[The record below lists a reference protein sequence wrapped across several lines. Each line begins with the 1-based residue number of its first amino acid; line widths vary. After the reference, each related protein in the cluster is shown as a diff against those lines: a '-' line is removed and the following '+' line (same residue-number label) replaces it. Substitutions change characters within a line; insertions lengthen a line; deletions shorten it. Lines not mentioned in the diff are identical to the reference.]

1 MKANRLRLEKKF
13 DVIERA
19 GGIKLPHMKSGS
31 GISFTYWERLNVIFS
46 LPAFLFGF
54 VYYIYHGLWKK
65 SLILVAFCLAS
76 IELLDI
82 IFIRYPSIYEL
93 WYGFSYLITPM
104 VFALRANGDL
114 YTEYRL
120 NKNVNNSLWSDA
132 MHRLT
137 RNKAAM
143 LGACI
148 LILLITLAALAPW
161 IAPYSYSYQ
170 DLNLGASPPSAD
182 HLLGT
187 DVLGRD
193 LLSRILYGA
202 RISLLVGFVA
212 TGVALVIGVSWGI
225 IAGYAGG
232 KVDSIMMRIVDVLY
246 GLPFII
252 FIILLMVIFGRNLW
266 LLFGAIGAVEWL
278 TMARIVRGQVIGLKN
293 QEFVMAAKA
302 MGVSNLS
309 MFRRHL
315 LPNILG
321 PIAVYATLTI
331 PQVMLLEGF
340 LSFLGL
346 GIQPPMSSWGTLIKD
361 GVESMEEYSWLLI
374 YPGLTFTITLFAL
387 NFFGDGL
394 RDALDPKTTDN

>member
-1 MKANRLRLEKKF
+1 MS
-13 DVIERA
+13 
-19 GGIKLPHMKSGS
+19 KSS
-31 GISFTYWERLNVIFS
+31 T
-46 LPAFLFGF
+46 
-54 VYYIYHGLWKK
+54 
-65 SLILVAFCLAS
+65 
-76 IELLDI
+76 
-82 IFIRYPSIYEL
+82 
-93 WYGFSYLITPM
+93 
-104 VFALRANGDL
+104 
-114 YTEYRL
+114 
-120 NKNVNNSLWSDA
+120 LWSDA
-132 MHRLT
+132 IYRLT

-143 LGACI
+143 FGAFILFI
-148 LILLITLAALAPW
+148 LILCAALAPW
-161 IAPYSYSYQ
+161 IAPYSYSFQ
-170 DLNLGASPPSAD
+170 NLELGASPPSAA

-202 RISLLVGFVA
+202 RISLLVGFVT

-225 IAGYAGG
+225 VAGYAGG
-232 KVDSIMMRIVDVLY
+232 KIDSVMMRIVDILY

-302 MGVSNLS
+302 MGVSNFS
-309 MFRRHL
+309 MFRKHL

-374 YPGLTFTITLFAL
+374 YPGITFTITLFAL
-387 NFFGDGL
+387 KFFGDGL

>member
-1 MKANRLRLEKKF
+1 M
-13 DVIERA
+13 D
-19 GGIKLPHMKSGS
+19 
-31 GISFTYWERLNVIFS
+31 
-46 LPAFLFGF
+46 
-54 VYYIYHGLWKK
+54 
-65 SLILVAFCLAS
+65 
-76 IELLDI
+76 
-82 IFIRYPSIYEL
+82 
-93 WYGFSYLITPM
+93 
-104 VFALRANGDL
+104 
-114 YTEYRL
+114 
-120 NKNVNNSLWSDA
+120 NNSSLWSDA
-132 MHRLT
+132 YRRLVQ
-137 RNKAAM
+137 NKAAM
-143 LGACI
+143 VGGIILII
-148 LILLITLAALAPW
+148 LILCAVFAPL

-170 DLNLGASPPSAD
+170 DLNLGASKPSWD

-187 DVLGRD
+187 DVMGRD

-202 RISLLVGFVA
+202 RISLMVGFVA
-212 TGVALVIGVSWGI
+212 TSVALVIGVSWGI
-225 IAGYAGG
+225 IAGYFGG
-232 KVDSIMMRIVDVLY
+232 RVDSIMMRIVDVLY

-293 QEFVMAAKA
+293 QEFVLAAQA

-309 MFRRHL
+309 MFRKHL
-315 LPNILG
+315 FPNILG

-331 PQVMLLEGF
+331 PQVMLLESF

-394 RDALDPKTTDN
+394 RDALDPKTSSD

>member
-1 MKANRLRLEKKF
+1 MS
-13 DVIERA
+13 
-19 GGIKLPHMKSGS
+19 KSS
-31 GISFTYWERLNVIFS
+31 T
-46 LPAFLFGF
+46 
-54 VYYIYHGLWKK
+54 
-65 SLILVAFCLAS
+65 
-76 IELLDI
+76 
-82 IFIRYPSIYEL
+82 
-93 WYGFSYLITPM
+93 
-104 VFALRANGDL
+104 
-114 YTEYRL
+114 
-120 NKNVNNSLWSDA
+120 LWSDA
-132 MHRLT
+132 IYRLT

-143 LGACI
+143 FGAFILFI
-148 LILLITLAALAPW
+148 LILCAALAPW
-161 IAPYSYSYQ
+161 IAPYSYSFQ
-170 DLNLGASPPSAD
+170 NLELGASPPSAA
-182 HLLGT
+182 HILGT

-225 IAGYAGG
+225 IAGYASG

-252 FIILLMVIFGRNLW
+252 FIILVMDIFGKNLW

-302 MGVSNLS
+302 MGVSNIS
-309 MFRRHL
+309 MFRKHL

-374 YPGLTFTITLFAL
+374 YPGLTFTVTLFAL

>member
-1 MKANRLRLEKKF
+1 MDN
-13 DVIERA
+13 
-19 GGIKLPHMKSGS
+19 S
-31 GISFTYWERLNVIFS
+31 
-46 LPAFLFGF
+46 
-54 VYYIYHGLWKK
+54 
-65 SLILVAFCLAS
+65 
-76 IELLDI
+76 
-82 IFIRYPSIYEL
+82 
-93 WYGFSYLITPM
+93 
-104 VFALRANGDL
+104 
-114 YTEYRL
+114 
-120 NKNVNNSLWSDA
+120 SLWNDA
-132 MHRLT
+132 YRRLIQ
-137 RNKAAM
+137 NKAAM
-143 LGACI
+143 IGGLI
-148 LILLITLAALAPW
+148 LILLIFCAILAPL

-170 DLNLGASPPSAD
+170 DLNLGASKPSWD

-187 DVLGRD
+187 DVMGRD

-202 RISLLVGFVA
+202 RISLMVGFVA

-225 IAGYAGG
+225 IAGYFGG
-232 KVDSIMMRIVDVLY
+232 RVDSIMMRIVDVLY

-293 QEFVMAAKA
+293 QEFVLAAQA
-302 MGVSNLS
+302 MGVSNMS
-309 MFRRHL
+309 MFRKHL
-315 LPNILG
+315 FPNILG

-331 PQVMLLEGF
+331 PQVMLLESF

-361 GVESMEEYSWLLI
+361 GDESMEEYSWLLI

-394 RDALDPKTTDN
+394 RDALDPKTSSD

>member
-1 MKANRLRLEKKF
+1 M
-13 DVIERA
+13 
-19 GGIKLPHMKSGS
+19 S
-31 GISFTYWERLNVIFS
+31 
-46 LPAFLFGF
+46 
-54 VYYIYHGLWKK
+54 
-65 SLILVAFCLAS
+65 
-76 IELLDI
+76 
-82 IFIRYPSIYEL
+82 
-93 WYGFSYLITPM
+93 
-104 VFALRANGDL
+104 
-114 YTEYRL
+114 
-120 NKNVNNSLWSDA
+120 NSSTLWSDA
-132 MHRLT
+132 IYRLT

-143 LGACI
+143 FGAF
-148 LILLITLAALAPW
+148 ILLILIASAALAPW
-161 IAPYSYSYQ
+161 IAPYSYSFQ
-170 DLNLGASPPSAD
+170 NLELGASPPSAD
-182 HLLGT
+182 HILGT

-232 KVDSIMMRIVDVLY
+232 KIDSIMMRIVDVLY

-278 TMARIVRGQVIGLKN
+278 TMARIVRGQVLGLKN

-302 MGVSNLS
+302 MGVSNFS
-309 MFRRHL
+309 MFRKHL

-361 GVESMEEYSWLLI
+361 GVESMEEFSWLLI
-374 YPGLTFTITLFAL
+374 YPGVTFTITLFAL

>member
-1 MKANRLRLEKKF
+1 MVKSQ
-13 DVIERA
+13 
-19 GGIKLPHMKSGS
+19 IK
-31 GISFTYWERLNVIFS
+31 
-46 LPAFLFGF
+46 GF
-54 VYYIYHGLWKK
+54 IV
-65 SLILVAFCLAS
+65 
-76 IELLDI
+76 
-82 IFIRYPSIYEL
+82 
-93 WYGFSYLITPM
+93 
-104 VFALRANGDL
+104 N
-114 YTEYRL
+114 
-120 NKNVNNSLWSDA
+120 NNSLWSDA
-132 MHRLT
+132 IYRLS

-143 LGACI
+143 FGGVI
-148 LILLITLAALAPW
+148 LILLIISAVLAPW

-170 DLNLGASPPSAD
+170 DLNLGARPPSSE

-187 DVLGRD
+187 DILGRD

-225 IAGYAGG
+225 IAGYIGG

-278 TMARIVRGQVIGLKN
+278 TMARIVRAQVIGLKN

-302 MGVSNLS
+302 MGVSNIS

-361 GVESMEEYSWLLI
+361 GVESMEEYGWLLI
-374 YPGLTFTITLFAL
+374 YPGVTFTITLFAL

-394 RDALDPKTTDN
+394 RDALDPKTSDN

>member
-1 MKANRLRLEKKF
+1 M
-13 DVIERA
+13 
-19 GGIKLPHMKSGS
+19 S
-31 GISFTYWERLNVIFS
+31 
-46 LPAFLFGF
+46 
-54 VYYIYHGLWKK
+54 
-65 SLILVAFCLAS
+65 
-76 IELLDI
+76 
-82 IFIRYPSIYEL
+82 
-93 WYGFSYLITPM
+93 
-104 VFALRANGDL
+104 
-114 YTEYRL
+114 
-120 NKNVNNSLWSDA
+120 NSSTLWSDA
-132 MHRLT
+132 IYRLT

-143 LGACI
+143 FGAF
-148 LILLITLAALAPW
+148 ILLILIACAALAPW
-161 IAPYSYSYQ
+161 IAPYSYSFQ
-170 DLNLGASPPSAD
+170 NLELGASSPSAE
-182 HLLGT
+182 HILGT

-232 KVDSIMMRIVDVLY
+232 KIDSIMMRIVDVLY

-278 TMARIVRGQVIGLKN
+278 TMARIVRGQVMGLKN

-302 MGVSNLS
+302 MGVSNFS
-309 MFRRHL
+309 MFRKHL

-361 GVESMEEYSWLLI
+361 GVESMEEYSWLLV
-374 YPGLTFTITLFAL
+374 YPGITFTVTLFAL

-394 RDALDPKTTDN
+394 RDALDPKTSDS